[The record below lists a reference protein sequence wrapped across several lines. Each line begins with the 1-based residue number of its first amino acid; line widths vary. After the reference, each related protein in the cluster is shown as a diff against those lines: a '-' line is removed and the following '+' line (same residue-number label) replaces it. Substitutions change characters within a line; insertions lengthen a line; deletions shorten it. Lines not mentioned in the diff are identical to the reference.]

1 VRSEKRI
8 IDFFKGLE
16 RRLVASKEPDGS
28 KRGTA
33 KRGVSYG
40 YRKRVAQPERKNMN
54 SVETLVAAIEVLAAE
69 LKAATQLEARLD
81 ALEKSV
87 NGVRDEFGNEL
98 MLGSRQRS
106 LLSRVLRLE
115 GEYAEQKSENN
126 SELVCAS
133 ERIDSLGQMVANAR
147 DSIEEMKAEIEEL
160 KNSDNDQRI
169 DRLEDRVDDLENGAV
184 DSDEF
189 ENIVRKVDDLPD
201 FGEFRDQLAMLD
213 NLDPE
218 IGGRVTALET
228 IVQVAAGEFGKIKQC
243 FASITEVTEAL

>member
-1 VRSEKRI
+1 MTIENLI
-8 IDFFKGLE
+8 QAI
-16 RRLVASKEPDGS
+16 
-28 KRGTA
+28 
-33 KRGVSYG
+33 
-40 YRKRVAQPERKNMN
+40 
-54 SVETLVAAIEVLAAE
+54 ETLASVMRRATEQTARMTALEEQQALVLGRFSE
-69 LKAATQLEARLD
+69 RLE

-87 NGVRDEFGNEL
+87 KGVRDENGNEL
-98 MLGSRQRS
+98 IFGTSERS
-106 LLSRVLRLE
+106 LLSRIISLE
-115 GEYAEQKSENN
+115 GRMDEQKSENN
-126 SELVCAS
+126 S

-169 DRLEDRVDDLENGAV
+169 DRLEDQVDDLENQSV
-184 DSDEF
+184 DPDEF

-228 IVQVAAGEFGKIKQC
+228 MVQVAAGEFGKIKQC

>member
-1 VRSEKRI
+1 
-8 IDFFKGLE
+8 
-16 RRLVASKEPDGS
+16 
-28 KRGTA
+28 
-33 KRGVSYG
+33 
-40 YRKRVAQPERKNMN
+40 MN
-54 SVETLVAAIEVLAAE
+54 IETLVAAIEVLAAE

-115 GEYAEQKSENN
+115 GEYAEQSAINTAGEFADRLSILENAN
-126 SELVCAS
+126 LVD
-133 ERIDSLGQMVANAR
+133 RIDGIGHEIAETR
-147 DSIEEMKAEIEEL
+147 DDIAEMKAEIEEL

-189 ENIVRKVDDLPD
+189 ENMVRKVDDLPD
-201 FGEFRDQLAMLD
+201 AREFRELVAQMD
-213 NLDPE
+213 NVDPE
-218 IGGRVTALET
+218 LTGRVTALET
-228 IVQVAAGEFGKIKQC
+228 MVQVAAGEFGKIKQC